1 MTVEYRIETR
11 PPAWPEDLRALLTEV
26 ETATIGHF
34 EHLGFVGSQIRPV
47 LPSKAVGNAITVAA
61 PGRDGA
67 VIYKAIDL
75 LVPGDVLVIS
85 RVDHDDIACVGGG
98 VVAAARARGA
108 VAIVVDGPCTD
119 ALEIAQSG
127 FPVWCR
133 GVSSKT
139 TNRTFRIGGSIN
151 VPIACGG
158 AAVLPGYA
166 VIADDDGVFVSD
178 RDYMRRLGSV
188 AIERQQR
195 SRHLRPHLEAG
206 KSIFDYEPPE
216 AP

>member
-1 MTVEYRIETR
+1 MTIEYRIDAR
-11 PPAWPEDLRALLTEV
+11 PPAWADDLRDLLVDV

-34 EHLGFVGSQIRPV
+34 EHLGFLGAQIRPV
-47 LPSKAVGNAITVAA
+47 FPSRAIGNAITVAA
-61 PGRDGA
+61 PGRDGV

-75 LVPGDVLVIS
+75 LVRGDVLVIS

-98 VVAAARARGA
+98 VVAAAKARGA
-108 VAIVVDGPCTD
+108 VGIVVDGPCTD
-119 ALEIAQSG
+119 ALEIVRSG

-139 TNRTFRIGGSIN
+139 TNRAYQIGGSIN

-166 VIADDDGVFVSD
+166 VLADDDGVFVAE
-178 RDYMRRLGSV
+178 RDHMRRLGAV
-188 AIERQQR
+188 ALERQKR

-206 KSIFDYEPPE
+206 KSIFDYQPPE
-216 AP
+216 ES

>member
-1 MTVEYRIETR
+1 MTIEYRIEAR
-11 PPAWPEDLRALLTEV
+11 PRAWAEDLRDLLVDV

-47 LPSKAVGNAITVAA
+47 IPSKAIGNAITVAA
-61 PGRDGA
+61 PGRDGS
-67 VIYKAIDL
+67 VIYTAIDL

-85 RVDHDDIACVGGG
+85 RVDQDDIACVGGG
-98 VVAAARARGA
+98 VVAAAKARGA
-108 VAIVVDGPCTD
+108 VGIVVDGPCTD
-119 ALEIAQSG
+119 ALEIARSE

-139 TNRTFRIGGSIN
+139 TNRAFRIGGSIN

-158 AAVLPGYA
+158 TAVLPGYA
-166 VIADDDGVFVSD
+166 VLADDDGVFVADPD
-178 RDYMRRLGSV
+178 RMRQLAV
-188 AIERQQR
+188 IALERQKR

-206 KSIFDYEPPE
+206 KSIFDYQPPE
-216 AP
+216 EA

>member
-1 MTVEYRIETR
+1 MTIEYRIEAR
-11 PPAWPEDLRALLTEV
+11 PCAWAEDLRDLLVEV

-34 EHLGFVGSQIRPV
+34 EHLGFVGSRIRPV
-47 LPSKAVGNAITVAA
+47 IPSKAFGNAITVAA

-67 VIYKAIDL
+67 VIYTAIDL
-75 LVPGDVLVIS
+75 LLPGDILVIS
-85 RVDHDDIACVGGG
+85 RVDQDDIACVGGG
-98 VVAAARARGA
+98 VVAAAKARGA
-108 VAIVVDGPCTD
+108 VGIIVDGPCTD

-139 TNRTFRIGGSIN
+139 TNRDYQIGGSIN

-166 VIADDDGVFVSD
+166 VLADDDGVFVAD
-178 RDYMRRLGSV
+178 PAHMRRLGAV
-188 AIERQQR
+188 ALKRQER

-206 KSIFDYEPPE
+206 KSIFDYHPAEE
-216 AP
+216 S

>member
-1 MTVEYRIETR
+1 MTADYRVEAR
-11 PPAWPEDLRALLTEV
+11 PSAWPADLCDLLAEV

-34 EHLGFVGSQIRPV
+34 EHLGFIGCQVRPFF
-47 LPSKAVGNAITVAA
+47 PSRAIGNAITVAA

-75 LVPGDVLVIS
+75 LSPGDILVVS

-98 VVAAARARGA
+98 VVAAAKARGA
-108 VAIVVDGPCTD
+108 VGIVVDGPCTD
-119 ALEIAQSG
+119 ALEIAESG

-139 TNRTFRIGGSIN
+139 TNRAFRIGGSIN

-158 AAVLPGYA
+158 TAVLPGYA
-166 VIADDDGVFVSD
+166 VLADDDGVFVAD
-178 RDYMRRLGSV
+178 RDRMRQLAV
-188 AIERQQR
+188 IALERQKR

-206 KSIFDYEPPE
+206 RSIFDYKAPE
-216 AP
+216 TA

>member
-1 MTVEYRIETR
+1 MTVEYRIDTR
-11 PPAWPEDLRALLTEV
+11 PSAWPEDLCGLLAEV

-34 EHLGFVGSQIRPV
+34 EHLGFLGSQIRPV
-47 LPSKAVGNAITVAA
+47 FPSKAIGNAVTVAA
-61 PGRDGA
+61 PGRDGV

-75 LVPGDVLVIS
+75 LLPGDVLVIS

-98 VVAAARARGA
+98 VVAAAKARGA
-108 VAIVVDGPCTD
+108 VGIIIDGPCTD
-119 ALEIAQSG
+119 ALEITQSG

-133 GVSSKT
+133 GVSAKT
-139 TNRTFRIGGSIN
+139 TNRAYRIGGSIN
-151 VPIACGG
+151 VPVACGG

-166 VIADDDGVFVSD
+166 VLADDDGVFVAEPIH
-178 RDYMRRLGSV
+178 MRRLAAG
-188 AIERQQR
+188 ALARQKR
-195 SRHLRPHLEAG
+195 SLHLRPHLEAG

>member
-1 MTVEYRIETR
+1 MTVEYRIDAR
-11 PPAWPEDLRALLTEV
+11 PPAWADDLRDLLVDV

-34 EHLGFVGSQIRPV
+34 EHLGFLGSQIRPV
-47 LPSKAVGNAITVAA
+47 FPSRAIGNAITVAA
-61 PGRDGA
+61 PGRDGV

-75 LVPGDVLVIS
+75 LVPGDILVIS

-98 VVAAARARGA
+98 VVAAAKARGA
-108 VAIVVDGPCTD
+108 VGIIVDGPCTD
-119 ALEIAQSG
+119 ALEIAQGG

-139 TNRTFRIGGSIN
+139 TNRAYQIGGSIN

-166 VIADDDGVFVSD
+166 VLADDDGVFVAE
-178 RDYMRRLGSV
+178 RDHMRRLGAV
-188 AIERQQR
+188 ALKRQKR

-206 KSIFDYEPPE
+206 KSIFDYHPAEE
-216 AP
+216 S